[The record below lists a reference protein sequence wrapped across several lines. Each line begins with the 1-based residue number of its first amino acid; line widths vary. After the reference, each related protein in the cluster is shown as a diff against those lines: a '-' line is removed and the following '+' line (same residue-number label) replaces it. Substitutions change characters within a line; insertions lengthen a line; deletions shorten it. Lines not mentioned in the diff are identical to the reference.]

1 MIEIDKT
8 FARDKDGK
16 LTPITV
22 KIYDKETNDLL
33 MEFEMP
39 REFKKKDEVW
49 VRIPGAL
56 IQDIQLEDGT
66 DFIEQYGNYDK
77 YEFEVL
83 LKEKNEE
90 KNRNYQ

>member
-8 FARDKDGK
+8 FTKNKDEK
-16 LTPITV
+16 ITPITI
-22 KIYDKETNDLL
+22 KIYNKETNDIL
-33 MEFEMP
+33 MEFEIP
-39 REFKKKDEVW
+39 KEFKKKDKVW
-49 VRIPGAL
+49 MRIPGTL

-83 LKEKNEE
+83 LKEGDD
-90 KNRNYQ
+90 

>member
-90 KNRNYQ
+90 KNRNYR

>member
-1 MIEIDKT
+1 
-8 FARDKDGK
+8 
-16 LTPITV
+16 
-22 KIYDKETNDLL
+22 
-33 MEFEMP
+33 ME
-39 REFKKKDEVW
+39 KKKDEVW